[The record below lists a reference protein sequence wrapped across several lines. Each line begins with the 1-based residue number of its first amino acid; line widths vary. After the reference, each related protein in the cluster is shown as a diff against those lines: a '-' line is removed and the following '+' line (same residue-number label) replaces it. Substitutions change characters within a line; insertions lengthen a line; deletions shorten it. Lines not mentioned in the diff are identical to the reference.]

1 MSESTSEA
9 KKPYQCRHI
18 FTDGHQCGSPALRT
32 QKLCF
37 YHHANR
43 QPAAHKTVHGITFIA
58 LPAPDDF
65 HAIQRGLSEVLRLL
79 ASNGIDDRHAT
90 ALIKGLSVCSANL
103 ARAARHA
110 KSMPAA
116 TELVQE
122 FIQDPLLGVLAPGP
136 EPEASIEDPIP
147 DYTPVQTPRP
157 TVEYTTTPESIALA
171 NAQWDAAQKQL
182 AAHAAARKAAGKSE
196 QVQTYPISNQDFG
209 LQKKINPASIT
220 VHETPKELA
229 TA

>member
-37 YHHANR
+37 YHHTSR

-90 ALIKGLSVCSANL
+90 ALIKGLSVCSTNL

-116 TELVQE
+116 TELVQD
-122 FIQDPLLGVLAPGP
+122 FVQDPLLGVLAPGP
-136 EPEASIEDPIP
+136 EPEADAVPIP
-147 DYTPVQTPRP
+147 DYTPVVTPRP
-157 TVEYTTTPESIALA
+157 TVEYRRDPEAIARA

-182 AAHAAARKAAGKSE
+182 ADHAAARAAGKSE
-196 QVQTYPISNQDFG
+196 QVQTYPTPNQDFG
-209 LQKKINPASIT
+209 LEMKKTCSVPPFKT
-220 VHETPKELA
+220 TRELVVA
-229 TA
+229 